1 MPDQKVQPETLHPML
16 RFPWW
21 RHGDPVPDFIFQY
34 LDKAILM
41 DLAVAQLEAQREIL
55 QSEGKL
61 AERSIAILKQMK

>member
-1 MPDQKVQPETLHPML
+1 MSEQKIQPEALHPML

-21 RHGDPVPDFIFQY
+21 RHGDPVPDFIFQH
-34 LDKAILM
+34 LDKAILK

-55 QSEGKL
+55 QSESKL